1 MRMDKENLKEAV
13 QLSISEG
20 TGIEIYLGLK
30 NGEIRKA
37 NFIDEVQ
44 QEIKNVFID
53 DIKKNII
60 ETEYSIMPLSNAD
73 ERKDVIYHFDYTP
86 VPDDLKFFDDVLDPK
101 ININIFSFKRD
112 KLSNIEFFL
121 FLIGD
126 EKNRILL
133 YKQLATVNIY
143 KKNSGIFVR
152 ESNNEFT
159 RVNNDFLRI
168 VPGFEMFKINGELY
182 ILNLKF
188 LERKFK
194 IYDVIESIAVK
205 EIEKINKIGLVQN
218 ADSLKGLLKNTSFAR
233 KLSKISEHSPV
244 LGKIP
249 NANIISFTK
258 TYPRLKD
265 KFKYTEGD
273 SQIILSTKT
282 TMEIFI
288 KLLNDDFLSSELTR
302 IYYESIAKDV
312 LKDETKP

>member
-1 MRMDKENLKEAV
+1 MTKEELKGIVE
-13 QLSISEG
+13 LSITEE

-30 NGEIRKA
+30 NGELRKA

-112 KLSNIEFFL
+112 KLSNIDFFL

-126 EKNRILL
+126 EENQILL

-168 VPGFEMFKINGELY
+168 VPSFEMFKINGELY

-249 NANIISFTK
+249 NANIIAFTK

-273 SQIILSTKT
+273 SQIILSTKA

-288 KLLNDDFLSSELTR
+288 KLLNDDFLSSKLTR

>member
-1 MRMDKENLKEAV
+1 MTKEELKGIVE
-13 QLSISEG
+13 LSITEE

-30 NGEIRKA
+30 NGELRKA
-37 NFIDEVQ
+37 NFIDKVQ

-112 KLSNIEFFL
+112 KLSNIDFFL

-126 EKNRILL
+126 EENRILL

-218 ADSLKGLLKNTSFAR
+218 ADILKGLLKNTSFAR

-249 NANIISFTK
+249 NADIISFTK

-265 KFKYTEGD
+265 KFKYTKRD

-288 KLLNDDFLSSELTR
+288 KLLNDDFLSSELTE

>member
-1 MRMDKENLKEAV
+1 MTKEELKGIVE
-13 QLSISEG
+13 LSITEE

-30 NGEIRKA
+30 NGELRKA

-86 VPDDLKFFDDVLDPK
+86 FPDDLKFFDDVLDPK

-112 KLSNIEFFL
+112 KLSNIDFFL

-126 EKNRILL
+126 EENRILL

-159 RVNNDFLRI
+159 KVNNDFLRI

-218 ADSLKGLLKNTSFAR
+218 ADILKGLLKNTSFAR

-249 NANIISFTK
+249 NADIISFTK

-265 KFKYTEGD
+265 KFKYTKRD

-288 KLLNDDFLSSELTR
+288 KLLNDDFLSSKLTR

>member
-1 MRMDKENLKEAV
+1 MTKEELKGIVE
-13 QLSISEG
+13 LSITEE

-30 NGEIRKA
+30 NGELRKA

-112 KLSNIEFFL
+112 KLSNIDFFL

-126 EKNRILL
+126 EENQILL

-194 IYDVIESIAVK
+194 IYDVIESIAIK

-258 TYPRLKD
+258 SYPRLKD
-265 KFKYTEGD
+265 KFKYTKSD

>member
-1 MRMDKENLKEAV
+1 MTKEELKGIVE
-13 QLSISEG
+13 LSITEE

-30 NGEIRKA
+30 NGELRKA

-86 VPDDLKFFDDVLDPK
+86 FPDDLKFFDDVLDPK

-112 KLSNIEFFL
+112 KLSNIDFFL

-126 EKNRILL
+126 EENRILL

-218 ADSLKGLLKNTSFAR
+218 ADILKGLLKNTSFAR

-249 NANIISFTK
+249 NADIISFTK

-265 KFKYTEGD
+265 KFKYTKRD

-288 KLLNDDFLSSELTR
+288 KLLNDDFLSSELTE

>member
-1 MRMDKENLKEAV
+1 MTKEELKGIVE
-13 QLSISEG
+13 LSITEEI
-20 TGIEIYLGLK
+20 GIEIYLGLK

-60 ETEYSIMPLSNAD
+60 ETEDSIMPLSNAD

-126 EKNRILL
+126 EENRILL

-168 VPGFEMFKINGELY
+168 VPGFEM
-182 ILNLKF
+182 
-188 LERKFK
+188 FK

-249 NANIISFTK
+249 NANIIAFTK

-273 SQIILSTKT
+273 SQIILSTKA

-288 KLLNDDFLSSELTR
+288 KLLNDDFLSSKLTR

>member
-1 MRMDKENLKEAV
+1 MDKENLKEAV

-20 TGIEIYLGLK
+20 AGIEIYLGLK

-44 QEIKNVFID
+44 KEIKNVFID
-53 DIKKNII
+53 DIKKQII
-60 ETEYSIMPLSNAD
+60 ESDNQIMHLSCSD
-73 ERKDVIYHFDYTP
+73 ERKDIIYHFDYTP
-86 VPDDLKFFDDVLDPK
+86 LPGDLKFFDIVLDPK
-101 ININIFSFKRD
+101 IDIKTFSFEDD
-112 KLSNIEFFL
+112 KLSNIDFFL

-126 EKNRILL
+126 EENQILL
-133 YKQLATVNIY
+133 YKQLASINIY
-143 KKNSGIFVR
+143 KKNTGIFVR
-152 ESNNEFT
+152 KADNEFT
-159 RVNNDFLRI
+159 RVNDDFLRI

-194 IYDVIESIAVK
+194 IYDVIESVALK
-205 EIEKINKIGLVQN
+205 EIEKINEYGIVQN
-218 ADSLKGLLKNTSFAR
+218 ADSLKSLLKNTSFAR

-249 NANIISFTK
+249 NADIISFTK

-265 KFKYTEGD
+265 KFKYTKRD

-288 KLLNDDFLSSELTR
+288 KLLNDDFLSSELTE

-312 LKDETKP
+312 LKEDTKS